1 MNFTFNKDYF
11 NMNELINKAY
21 ETVRHQAALKD
32 VKIIK
37 EYLVDIDDEKSR
49 YYGLQTNY
57 EMRKDFFT

>member
-1 MNFTFNKDYF
+1 
-11 NMNELINKAY
+11 MNELINKAY